1 MSRVLAVTGDYNIPL
16 RNVLVLGCIDLRL
29 TDETMTFLKN
39 DNLQNR
45 FDYFTLAGTAVST
58 QAKQFSADFEAGV
71 LRKFSEFTHWRT
83 AFLDHVQAAI
93 DLHQIMDV
101 YIIEHRDCGAYK
113 IFLKDGSFGPGK
125 ERQEEE
131 AHRKYASA
139 LAKTLEQYTTRYL
152 DHTGNIQ
159 TAKLKVHAFLIDL
172 RGDVK
177 LLYTTPGPKKKALAA
192 KAKRAGAAKK

>member
-1 MSRVLAVTGDYNIPL
+1 MLRVLTVRGDYNMPL
-16 RNVLVLGCIDLRL
+16 KNVLVLGCIDLRL
-29 TDETMTFLKN
+29 TDETMAFLNN

-45 FDYFTLAGTAVST
+45 FDFFTMAGTSVTT
-58 QAKQFSADFEAGV
+58 QVASYPSDYNPDV
-71 LRKFSEFTHWRT
+71 LKHYSNFTHWKDT
-83 AFLDHVQAAI
+83 FFDHVQAAI

-125 ERQEEE
+125 EDEEEE

-139 LAKTLEQYTTRYL
+139 LAEKLEQYTTRYL
-152 DHTGNIQ
+152 DHTGSIK
-159 TAKLKVHAFLIDL
+159 TAKLKAHAFLIDL

-177 LLYTTPGPKKKALAA
+177 LLYTKPDEE
-192 KAKRAGAAKK
+192 KAKK